1 MNITYVGHS
10 CFLIE
15 DKDYRIVIDPYQSN
29 YVPGLADVALEA
41 DEVLCTHGH
50 GDHAGRDEVRLR
62 GNCSA
67 ENSQNS
73 GSAQDS
79 SSAQGSEISS
89 SSRNSSKPFVIRK
102 LASFHDFERG
112 RLRGPNDIILLEAE
126 GRKIVHMG
134 DVCCRI
140 DEIAENELIRNADVM
155 MMPVGGTYTVDP
167 AQACKLAKELS
178 PKILIPMHYRTSS
191 SGFDDIAY
199 LEDFVSKYD
208 GDAKLVVLGQ
218 LRRGDEN
225 VNLEI

>member
-1 MNITYVGHS
+1 MNITYIGHS

-15 DKDYRIVIDPYQSN
+15 DKEYRIVIDPYKSHC
-29 YVPGLADVALEA
+29 VPGLADVNLEA

-50 GDHAGRDEVRLR
+50 GDHAGRDEVRLI
-62 GNCSA
+62 GNW
-67 ENSQNS
+67 NSE
-73 GSAQDS
+73 D
-79 SSAQGSEISS
+79 SS
-89 SSRNSSKPFVIRK
+89 SSRSSDKPFVIRK

-112 RLRGPNDIILLEAE
+112 RLRGPNDIILLEAA

-167 AQACKLAKELS
+167 SQACKLAKELS

>member
-1 MNITYVGHS
+1 MNITYIGHS

-15 DKDYRIVIDPYQSN
+15 DKGYRIVIDPYQSH

-62 GNCSA
+62 GNWS
-67 ENSQNS
+67 
-73 GSAQDS
+73 
-79 SSAQGSEISS
+79 
-89 SSRNSSKPFVIRK
+89 SSKPFVIRK

-112 RLRGPNDIILLEAE
+112 RLRGPNDIILLEAA

-167 AQACKLAKELS
+167 TQACKLAKELS

-208 GDAKLVVLGQ
+208 GNAKLVVLGQ

>member
-1 MNITYVGHS
+1 MNITYIGHS

-62 GNCSA
+62 GNW
-67 ENSQNS
+67 
-73 GSAQDS
+73 
-79 SSAQGSEISS
+79 
-89 SSRNSSKPFVIRK
+89 NSSKPFVIRK